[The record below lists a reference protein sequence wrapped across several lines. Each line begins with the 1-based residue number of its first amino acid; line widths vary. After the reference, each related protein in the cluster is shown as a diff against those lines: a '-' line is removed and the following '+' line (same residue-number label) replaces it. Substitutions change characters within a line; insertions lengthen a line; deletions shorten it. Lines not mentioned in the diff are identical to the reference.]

1 MKLKDFYLQPMG
13 KRNGGSS
20 GNRAKER
27 MRASKHT
34 LAVALFCM
42 ASSIFSSL
50 HSDAQTTVNRSSKIV
65 AGASTTS
72 NAVYKLNQAD
82 YSLVGGAPLSATLIP
97 ANTIDGFVSIAT
109 DPTSGTHYALIIE
122 DGVAGVVLTT
132 ISLQTGQCNKIAE
145 LGDNFKTIAFNA
157 NGNLFGITGEA
168 SPNPETMYRID
179 KATGALSLFRM
190 LPSASDDEVLV
201 YNSDNHYFYH
211 WSGNPT
217 DTWNRFD
224 TTGLDGVET
233 LTFSPTTAGAIGGLY
248 DGGSFIVSNTDQ
260 EWRAWDI
267 MGVIGTPLATFSEP
281 VRGLATQTRE
291 SSITAATS
299 TAICPGSSVTLEVS
313 GGTGGY
319 QWYRNGSLLMGETA
333 HTLAA
338 TVPGVYNSVYADLN
352 GVVDS
357 PTTGITVT
365 YLEAPSIA
373 VDPSTAVCFGATVAN
388 LSFSTA
394 TGYTASGS
402 YSYTVPAGVTGI
414 TFDISG
420 AAGGRDTAMNSVPGL
435 GGRLTG
441 VLTVAPGDVL
451 HINNGGVGAD
461 GMMGGFGGVNGG
473 GNGTNLGGGGG
484 GATNI
489 YLNGTTPADLVAVAG
504 GGGGAGYDTSAQ
516 LSVAGG
522 NGGDLAAMNGG
533 MNSTG
538 SMAFGGDQ
546 TTGGAG
552 ATFAPF
558 APGFDGASGMGGAG
572 SPDGISGGGGGG
584 YFGGGG
590 GVWSGGGAGSAFVH
604 PTLVTSP
611 AHTIGFNEGDGKT
624 NIAYSVP
631 ASYSYSINW
640 DAAAITAGFTNVS
653 ATAFPSA
660 PSFPITIPSTAGVD
674 IYNGTL
680 VINNGICTSTHPF
693 TLQVKMIPTVNATP
707 DQPGICNGTS
717 TSDVMFTG
725 SIPTPNFN
733 WTNNLNTIGIAATGS
748 VDIMSFTA
756 MNMGTD
762 IDTADIIVTPELN
775 GCFGEPDTFTYVVF
789 PTPTLSVNNV
799 HVCDN
804 QAINYTATSATAG
817 AGFSWERTSV
827 PAGLT
832 GPAPTA
838 TGTNTISET
847 FDNGTSNVI
856 PVTYTFTVTANGCTN
871 IENFTANINPT
882 PVLSPTP
889 LTGSICDGDIFSFT
903 HNSLTPGVVFSWSRA
918 AVTGI
923 SNPAASG
930 IGNINEVLNNT
941 TTGTIL
947 VTYVDTL
954 NINGCINTQTVDV
967 NVNPTPV
974 LSSSLTPPSVCDN
987 AVFDYNATTTVAGT
1001 TITWTRDVVPGI
1013 ANGTGSGPDT
1023 VNEMLDNTT
1032 ENRIVVPYV
1041 FSLNTTPGGCSNT
1054 QTVLVTVNPTPVLN
1068 TTLTPAAICD
1078 SSIFDYEPGSNT
1090 PGATFSWTRAVV
1102 PNISNPAAFGT
1113 GNPNE
1118 RLRNTVSFPVAVTY
1132 VFTTT
1137 IDGCENDENV
1147 AVTVNPRPTLS
1158 NPSLTMDVCDSAVI
1172 SFSPTS
1178 TTLGTTYTWQ
1188 RPFVSGIGA
1197 LAATGSGNISERL
1210 KNNTNANV
1218 NVVYIYTLEANGCSR
1233 NQNLNVTVH
1242 PTPTL
1247 TSSLV
1252 DSACSGVPFV
1262 YDATT
1267 NLIPAH
1273 TLAWTRA
1280 QVNNITP
1287 NTGSGTG
1294 DINETLINPTVGT
1307 INVTYVYTVTIAG
1320 PMATCSRS
1328 YNVAVRVRPAAEP
1341 PVISTMANNNVCAG
1355 TMFVNYGAAT
1365 PAASGNSYTWS
1376 ASSNAEVYATGTGNQ
1391 YALIHLKT
1399 PGTAVITLTS
1409 SIGATGC
1416 QGVARDTVTV
1426 GSDSLAMPKVIYTNG
1441 MFICLLNKEV
1451 VKSYQWGYDDANTL
1465 DSTILPGEI
1474 NQSYINKSP
1483 AANRYYWVMVND
1495 GDCIKKAYYTVPGD
1509 NTPRT
1514 SLDGADGITEMRVSP
1529 NPATDKVNV
1538 EVTTS
1543 IEGTMNV
1550 EVSNMLGQVVNKGES
1565 DTRRMGIDVA
1575 TLPAGMYLIDCYVGG
1590 VKVGTAKFVKN

>member
-13 KRNGGSS
+13 KKNSGSS
-20 GNRAKER
+20 GNRAEGR
-27 MRASKHT
+27 MRVSKH
-34 LAVALFCM
+34 AFAAALFCM
-42 ASSIFSSL
+42 ATSVFSSL

-132 ISLQTGQCNKIAE
+132 INMQTGQCNKIAE

-179 KATGALSLFRM
+179 KTTGALSLFRI
-190 LPSASDDEVLV
+190 LASGSDDEVLA
-201 YNSDNHYFYH
+201 YNNTDHLFYH

-224 TTGLDGVET
+224 TTGLDAVET
-233 LTFSPTTAGAIGGLY
+233 LTFSPTSDGAIGALY

-260 EWRAWDI
+260 EWRAWDV

-281 VRGLATQTRE
+281 VRGLVTQTRE
-291 SSITAATS
+291 SSISTTEP
-299 TAICPGSSVTLEVS
+299 TAICPGSSVTLRVT

-319 QWYRNGSLLMGETA
+319 QWYRDGALLMGETA
-333 HTLAA
+333 DTLAA
-338 TVPGVYNSVYADLN
+338 TMPGVYNSVYADLN

-373 VDPSTAVCFGATVAN
+373 VAPSTAVCFGATVAN

-394 TGYTASGS
+394 TGYTTSGS

-441 VLTVAPGDVL
+441 VLTVTPGDVL
-451 HINNGGVGAD
+451 NIMNGGVGVD
-461 GMMGGFGGVNGG
+461 GMMGGFGGANGG

-489 YLNGTTPADLVAVAG
+489 YLNGTAPADLVAVAG

-516 LSVAGG
+516 HSVDGG

-546 TTGGAG
+546 TMGGAG

-604 PTLVTSP
+604 PTLVTTP
-611 AHTIGFNEGDGKT
+611 AHTIGFNEGEGKT

-631 ASYSYSINW
+631 SSYSYSINW
-640 DAAAITAGFTNVS
+640 DAAATTAGFTNVT
-653 ATAFPSA
+653 ATAFPTA
-660 PSFPITIPSTAGVD
+660 PSFPITVPSTAGVD

-680 VINNGICTSTHPF
+680 VIDNGICTSTYPF

-707 DQPGICNGTS
+707 DQPGICNGSS
-717 TSDVMFTG
+717 TTDVLFTG
-725 SIPTPNFN
+725 STPTPTYN
-733 WTNNLNTIGIAATGS
+733 WTNSMNTIGIATSGAG
-748 VDIMSFTA
+748 DIMSFTA

-762 IDTADIIVTPELN
+762 IDTAEIIVTPELN
-775 GCFGEPDTFTYVVF
+775 GCFGTPDTFNYVVF
-789 PTPTLSVNNV
+789 PTPMLSVNNA

-804 QAINYTATSATAG
+804 QAFNYTAASATTG
-817 AGFSWERTSV
+817 ATFSWERTSV

-832 GPAPTA
+832 GPAATA

-847 FDNGTSNVI
+847 FDNGTSDVI

-871 IENFTANINPT
+871 VENLTANINPT

-889 LTGSICDGDIFSFT
+889 LTGSICDGDVFSFAHT
-903 HNSLTPGVVFSWSRA
+903 SLTSGVVFSWSRA

-930 IGNINEVLNNT
+930 VGNINEVLNNT

-987 AVFDYNATTTVAGT
+987 AVFDYNATTAVAGT

-1013 ANGTGSGPDT
+1013 ANAAGSGLDT

-1032 ENRIVVPYV
+1032 EDRIVVPYV

-1054 QTVLVTVNPTPVLN
+1054 QTVLVTVNPTPMLN

-1078 SSIFDYEPGSNT
+1078 SSVFDYEPGSNT

-1118 RLRNTVSFPVAVTY
+1118 RLRNTVSFPVSVTY
-1132 VFTTT
+1132 VFTTA
-1137 IDGCENDENV
+1137 IDGCENEENV
-1147 AVTVNPRPTLS
+1147 VVTVNPRPTLS

-1197 LAATGSGNISERL
+1197 LAGNGTGNISERL

-1218 NVVYIYTLEANGCSR
+1218 NVVYIYTLEANGCAR

-1242 PTPTL
+1242 PTPVL

-1262 YDATT
+1262 YDATS

-1273 TLAWTRA
+1273 TMAWTRA

-1287 NTGSGTG
+1287 NTGAGTG
-1294 DINETLINPTVGT
+1294 DINETLINPTVGI
-1307 INVTYVYTVTIAG
+1307 INVTYVYTVTVAG

-1328 YNVAVRVRPAAEP
+1328 YNLAVRVRPAAEP
-1341 PVISTMANNNVCAG
+1341 PVITTMANNSVCAG
-1355 TMFVNYGAAT
+1355 TMYVNYGAAT
-1365 PAASGNSYTWS
+1365 PAASGNSYMWS
-1376 ASSNAEVYATGTGNQ
+1376 ASANAEVYATGAGNQ
-1391 YALIHLKT
+1391 YALVHLKT

-1416 QGVARDTVTV
+1416 QGVAHDTVTV

-1451 VKSYQWGYDDANTL
+1451 VKSYQWGYDDSTTL
-1465 DSTILPGEI
+1465 DSTMLVGEI
-1474 NQSYINKSP
+1474 NQSYVNKSP
-1483 AANRYYWVMVND
+1483 VATRYYWVMVND
-1495 GDCIKKAYYTVPGD
+1495 GDCTKKAYYRLPGD
-1509 NTPRT
+1509 NTPRP
-1514 SLDGADGITEMRVSP
+1514 SFDGVDGLTEMRVSP

-1550 EVSNMLGQVVNKGES
+1550 EVSNMLGQVVNRGES

-1590 VKVGTAKFVKN
+1590 VKIGTAKFVKN

>member
-20 GNRAKER
+20 GNGSKSR
-27 MRASKHT
+27 MHVSKH
-34 LAVALFCM
+34 AFAAGLFCM
-42 ASSIFSSL
+42 ASTIFGSL

-72 NAVYKLNQAD
+72 NLVYKLNQAD
-82 YSLVGGAPLSATLIP
+82 YSLVGGAALSATLIP

-109 DPTSGTHYALIIE
+109 DPTSGIHYALIIE
-122 DGVAGVVLTT
+122 DGVPGVVLTT

-157 NGNLFGITGEA
+157 NGNLFGITGEV

-179 KATGALSLFRM
+179 KTTGALSPFRILM
-190 LPSASDDEVLV
+190 SGSDDEVLS
-201 YNSDNHYFYH
+201 YNNNDHYFYH

-224 TTGLDGVET
+224 TTGLDVVEP
-233 LTFSPTTAGAIGGLY
+233 LTFGATGAGVIGALY

-260 EWRAWDI
+260 ELRAWDV
-267 MGVIGTPLATFSEP
+267 MGVIGTPLYTFTEP
-281 VRGLATQTRE
+281 VRGLVTQTRE

-299 TAICPGSSVTLEVS
+299 TAICPGSSVTLEVT

-319 QWYRNGSLLMGETA
+319 QWYHNGALLMGETA

-365 YLEAPSIA
+365 YLEAPSVS

-394 TGYTASGS
+394 TGFTSSGS
-402 YSYTVPAGVTGI
+402 YNYTVPAGVTSI

-420 AAGGRDTAMNSVPGL
+420 ASGGRDTAMNSVPGL

-461 GMMGGFGGVNGG
+461 GMMGGMGGANGG
-473 GNGTNLGGGGG
+473 GMGTNLGGGGG

-516 LSVAGG
+516 HSVDGG

-546 TTGGAG
+546 VMGGAG

-558 APGFDGASGMGGAG
+558 APGFDGSAGMGGAG

-590 GVWSGGGAGSAFVH
+590 GVWSGGGAGSSFVH
-604 PTLVTSP
+604 PTLVTTP
-611 AHTIGFNEGDGKT
+611 AHTIGYNNGDGT
-624 NIAYSVP
+624 ANVAYSVP

-640 DAAAITAGFTNVS
+640 DAAALTAGFTDVS
-653 ATAFPSA
+653 ATAFPSSPA
-660 PSFPITIPSTAGVD
+660 FPITVPSTAGVD
-674 IYNGTL
+674 VYNGTL

-707 DQPGICNGTS
+707 DQPGVCNGSS
-717 TSDVMFTG
+717 TADVIFTG
-725 SIPTPNFN
+725 SAPTPTFN
-733 WTNNLNTIGIAATGS
+733 WTNSMSSIGTAASGTG
-748 VDIMSFTA
+748 DITSFTA

-762 IDTADIIVTPELN
+762 IDTAEIIVTPELN

-789 PTPTLSVNNV
+789 PTPMLSVNNA

-804 QAINYTATSATAG
+804 QTFNYTAASATAG
-817 AGFSWERTSV
+817 STFVWERSSV
-827 PAGLT
+827 PSGLT
-832 GPAPTA
+832 GPAATA

-847 FDNGTSNVI
+847 FDNTTSDVI
-856 PVTYTFTVTANGCTN
+856 PVTYTFTVTANGCSN
-871 IENFTANINPT
+871 VENLTANVNPT
-882 PVLSPTP
+882 PVLAPTP
-889 LTGSICDGDIFSFT
+889 LTGSICDGDVFSFT
-903 HNSLTPGVVFSWSRA
+903 HGSLTSGVVYSWSRA
-918 AVTGI
+918 AVAGI
-923 SNPAASG
+923 SNPASSG
-930 IGNINEVLNNT
+930 VGNINEVLNNT

-974 LSSSLTPPSVCDN
+974 LSSTLTPPSVCDN
-987 AVFDYNATTTVAGT
+987 AAFTYTATTDVAGT
-1001 TITWTRDVVPGI
+1001 NISWTRDVVPGI
-1013 ANGTGSGPDT
+1013 ANAAGSGANT
-1023 VNEMLDNTT
+1023 INEMLDNTT
-1032 ENRIVVPYV
+1032 DNPIVVLYV
-1041 FSLNTTPGGCSNT
+1041 FSLNTTPAGCSNT
-1054 QTVLVTVNPTPVLN
+1054 QIVLATVNPTPMLN

-1102 PNISNPAAFGT
+1102 ANISNPAAFGT

-1118 RLRNTVSFPVAVTY
+1118 RLRNTVSFPVPVTY
-1132 VFTTT
+1132 VFTTA
-1137 IDGCENDENV
+1137 IDGCETEENV
-1147 AVTVNPRPTLS
+1147 VVTVNPRPILS

-1197 LAATGSGNISERL
+1197 LAGSGTGNISERL

-1218 NVVYIYTLEANGCSR
+1218 NVVYIYTLEASGCSR

-1247 TSSLV
+1247 TSALT
-1252 DSACSGVPFV
+1252 DSACSGVPFM
-1262 YDATT
+1262 YDATS

-1273 TLAWTRA
+1273 TFAWSRA

-1287 NTGSGTG
+1287 NTGAGTG
-1294 DINETLINPTVGT
+1294 DINETLFNPTVST
-1307 INVTYVYTVTIAG
+1307 INVTYVYTVTVAG
-1320 PMATCSRS
+1320 PMATCSKS

-1341 PVISTMANNNVCAG
+1341 PVIATMANNNVCAG
-1355 TMFVNYGAAT
+1355 TMYVNYGAAT

-1376 ASSNAEVYATGTGNQ
+1376 ASSNAEVYATGAGNQ
-1391 YALIHLKT
+1391 YALIHLKA

-1451 VKSYQWGYDDANTL
+1451 VKSYQWGYDDSTTL
-1465 DSTILPGEI
+1465 DSTILAGEI

-1483 AANRYYWVMVND
+1483 VATRYYWVMVND
-1495 GDCIKKAYYTVPGD
+1495 GDCIKKAYFRAPGD
-1509 NTPRT
+1509 NTPRPVFNGV
-1514 SLDGADGITEMRVSP
+1514 DGLTEMRVFP
-1529 NPATDKVNV
+1529 NPATDNV
-1538 EVTTS
+1538 SIEVTTS
-1543 IEGTMNV
+1543 IEGPMNV
-1550 EVSNMLGQVVNKGES
+1550 EVSNMLGQVVSRNEA
-1565 DTRRMGIDVA
+1565 DTRRMGVDVA
-1575 TLPAGMYLIDCYVGG
+1575 ALPAGMYLVDCYIGG